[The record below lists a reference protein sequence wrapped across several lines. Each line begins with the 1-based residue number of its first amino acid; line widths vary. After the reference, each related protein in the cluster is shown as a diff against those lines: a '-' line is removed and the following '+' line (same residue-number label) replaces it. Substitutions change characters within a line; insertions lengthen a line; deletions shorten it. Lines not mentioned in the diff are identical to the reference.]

1 MWMRTDATSTIVPSA
16 RSTAGFAGLFVSSQ
30 TASHRTG
37 SAGFSLHRAAS
48 PLTCTHRQ
56 VQAMAPRAGRWA
68 VARLLAYENR
78 IQQGLADEGL
88 GLLGRGDAHA
98 HHHHQLVSLVFNPK
112 RTVFLFVAR
121 VLEKFM
127 PRLSF
132 CCS

>member
-16 RSTAGFAGLFVSSQ
+16 RRTAGFAGLFVSSQ

-68 VARLLAYENR
+68 VAGLWLGCLAYESR

-88 GLLGRGDAHA
+88 GLLGRRDAHPITITSPS
-98 HHHHQLVSLVFNPK
+98 SLVQSE
-112 RTVFLFVAR
+112 TDG
-121 VLEKFM
+121 
-127 PRLSF
+127 SF
-132 CCS
+132 CLS